1 MSLNGPSSL
10 GLVKRPQSY
19 QELDKRWKIGCETTI
34 KAKSMKGFSTATPKL
49 IENKFALGEPTK
61 ELLEDWDSRAVQ
73 SVLEL
78 HDVVGAD
85 KYCCEFL
92 LNRKLFF
99 KISKKGDAKET
110 QLRFLGPGRV
120 KLSVNVFCSCFVTH
134 SFYDYSRYIN

>member
-1 MSLNGPSSL
+1 M
-10 GLVKRPQSY
+10 R
-19 QELDKRWKIGCETTI
+19 
-34 KAKSMKGFSTATPKL
+34 GFSTATPKL

-92 LNRKLFF
+92 LDRKLFF
-99 KISKKGDAKET
+99 KISKKVDAKEI
-110 QLRFLGPGRV
+110 QPRFLARPCASETKRQCF
-120 KLSVNVFCSCFVTH
+120 LQLFRNLVFIIIVCSISIRISIITLTIHFMYLLIHALLFKQVH
-134 SFYDYSRYIN
+134 F